1 MAAPPPLPF
10 TMSLDGGF
18 VLPPVINTAK
28 YAFFEVYSQMMGASA
43 QSSLA
48 NPKFARH
55 LPVMLDLRTSVIQVI
70 VENEFLFVDGQQ
82 FQTL

>member
-1 MAAPPPLPF
+1 
-10 TMSLDGGF
+10 MSLDGSF
-18 VLPPVINTAK
+18 VLPPVINTPK
-28 YAFFEVYSQMMGASA
+28 YAFFVIYSQMMGTST
-43 QSSLA
+43 QSPLA
-48 NPKFARH
+48 NLKFAGH